1 MNPRVV
7 LCVRLYRAL
16 ARAFPHEFQMLFGE
30 DLERLGEDAAPEIWR
45 RHGTWGL
52 VRLLADI
59 ALRLPAEYLSE
70 LRGDAK
76 YALRML
82 AKSPGFA
89 AVGIVSLAIG
99 IGVCGYFFSTSSAFM
114 FHPLAG
120 ARDRATLAGLDTP
133 VPYTYFER
141 YREQAGVATAT
152 AFTDPVP
159 FSVGRE
165 GVKDIH
171 SERLFG
177 VLVSSEYFTVLG
189 MLPEQGRFFSAA
201 SARTG
206 TAPVVVVSERFW
218 RSHLNSDPQAIGRP
232 LRVNGHL
239 LTVVGVAPEN
249 FLGVWP
255 IVAADLF
262 VPVTSGP
269 AIAPELA
276 ANAKPQA
283 CRVVIR
289 LASSSKPSAVEAAL
303 DAVTQRL
310 DKEKPGAAKPHDARH
325 VHFLSVNGIAPIPS
339 ALRVMLLT
347 YIGVL
352 LGLVLS
358 LACANLANL
367 LLARSSHRRKE
378 IAIRLSVGAGRF
390 RLVRQLLTES
400 VMLSLAGGLGGCFF
414 SYWLASMVYTAK
426 FSRAVHANLSSVR
439 PNLTILLL
447 TLAISLITGI
457 GFGLA
462 PALATTRTDVAT
474 TLKQGALTPL
484 RGYRRFGLRNLLVVY
499 QVAGSLTLLLVTGYI
514 VFGFG
519 EIYHVDPGFDTRG
532 IALFQ
537 IDPIRDGYPQ
547 EQVASLYEKL
557 PRELSKVA
565 TVRSVTLAG
574 ATPFAD
580 MLAAAPN
587 VHFSVP
593 GPHCDLLRDAARE
606 SIGVHYFSTLG
617 VPLVRGREFR
627 EFDQPNASG
636 AIPAL
641 IDETMAREFSQPK
654 ARSAAR
660 FGMNRTRTPSSALP
674 ITSNPDSP
682 RRNLLGRYSFLS
694 GRRPSVP
701 LQWIKASPSSYAAPP
716 PPPSAMCAMRSHRWT
731 RASRCSMWAPFKT
744 AWRTS
749 A

>member
-1 MNPRVV
+1 M
-7 LCVRLYRAL
+7 
-16 ARAFPHEFQMLFGE
+16 
-30 DLERLGEDAAPEIWR
+30 
-45 RHGTWGL
+45 
-52 VRLLADI
+52 
-59 ALRLPAEYLSE
+59 
-70 LRGDAK
+70 
-76 YALRML
+76 
-82 AKSPGFA
+82 
-89 AVGIVSLAIG
+89 
-99 IGVCGYFFSTSSAFM
+99 
-114 FHPLAG
+114 
-120 ARDRATLAGLDTP
+120 
-133 VPYTYFER
+133 
-141 YREQAGVATAT
+141 
-152 AFTDPVP
+152 
-159 FSVGRE
+159 
-165 GVKDIH
+165 
-171 SERLFG
+171 
-177 VLVSSEYFTVLG
+177 
-189 MLPEQGRFFSAA
+189 
-201 SARTG
+201 
-206 TAPVVVVSERFW
+206 
-218 RSHLNSDPQAIGRP
+218 
-232 LRVNGHL
+232 
-239 LTVVGVAPEN
+239 
-249 FLGVWP
+249 
-255 IVAADLF
+255 
-262 VPVTSGP
+262 
-269 AIAPELA
+269 
-276 ANAKPQA
+276 
-283 CRVVIR
+283 VIR